1 MNPWQVKDEID
12 SAMLLADRNGFS
24 LEQVWNYS
32 GGETICLLTKGSNEH
47 GFANHVVLEQF
58 RTWREAIVFLSGWE
72 KHQLATTIEA
82 ARSKAKRGKK

>member
-1 MNPWQVKDEID
+1 MNPWQVKEEID
-12 SAMLLADRNGFS
+12 SAFLLADRNGFS

-32 GGETICLLTKGSNEH
+32 SETICLLTKGGNEH

-72 KHQLATTIEA
+72 KHQLATAIET
-82 ARSKAKRGKK
+82 ARAKAKRGKK

>member
-82 ARSKAKRGKK
+82 ARAKAKRGKK